1 MLQSPLI
8 FDPLTRLQCCPPS
21 CGAAAAVVC
30 SEEFAKKHN
39 LNTNVAI
46 IAQSMVTDGQSTFDD
61 HDMRKV
67 VGYDM
72 AKEASLKVYEDSGYG
87 PKDIDVCE
95 LHDCFTTNELIS
107 YEALG
112 LAQEGQQKSLLLIT
126 KIHMVGNV
134 LPTLVADCCQKDI
147 LWGQLAWHNA
157 LSLLIN

>member
-1 MLQSPLI
+1 M
-8 FDPLTRLQCCPPS
+8 CPPS

-39 LNTNVAI
+39 LNTDVAI

-112 LAQEGQQKSLLLIT
+112 LAQEGSQKSLLLIT
-126 KIHMVGNV
+126 KYIW
-134 LPTLVADCCQKDI
+134 
-147 LWGQLAWHNA
+147 WGMCYQP
-157 LSLLIN
+157 